1 MAHQFPRAGR
11 RVAFVLS
18 GGGSIGSIQVG
29 MLYALYERGIAADL
43 LVASSAG
50 ALNAAFLAS
59 RPATVATADQLA
71 RIWAGIRTRDAFPV
85 RHTMAG
91 LLGVLGARNHL
102 ASSRGLR
109 TLLEKWV
116 EFDTLEQ
123 SPIPLHVIATD
134 LLSGAEVRLS
144 TGSTIAAVLASAA
157 IPGVFCPVH
166 RDDRDLIDG
175 GITNN
180 TPLTHAVDLGASLI
194 YVLPTAY
201 ACDLREP
208 PRSAVG
214 VAVQALNVLTQ
225 QRLVR
230 DIAGVPDHVDLV
242 VLPPLCPL
250 HVSPVDFSRATE
262 LIDRSREKSR
272 AFLARLDNGAH
283 RAVPDLMRTVVH
295 AHPAAPRPRQPV

>member
-1 MAHQFPRAGR
+1 MAHQVPRAGR

-29 MLYALYERGIAADL
+29 MVHALYERGIAADL
-43 LVASSAG
+43 LVGSSAG

-71 RIWAGIRTRDAFPV
+71 KIWAGIHARDAFPV

-109 TLLEKWV
+109 TLLDKWV
-116 EFDTLEQ
+116 EFDSLEQ

-134 LLSGAEVRLS
+134 LLSGAELRVS

-166 RDDRDLIDG
+166 RDGRDLIDG
-175 GITNN
+175 GISNN
-180 TPLTHAVDLGASLI
+180 TPLTHAVDLGASVI

-201 ACDLREP
+201 ACGLREP

-214 VAVQALNVLTQ
+214 VAVQALSVLTQ

-230 DIAGVPDHVDLV
+230 DIAAVPDHLDLV

-250 HVSPVDFSRATE
+250 NVSPVDFSRTAE
-262 LIDRSREKSR
+262 LIERSREKSR
-272 AFLARLDNGAH
+272 AFLGRLDTGTH

-295 AHPAAPRPRQPV
+295 AHAATPSPRQTV